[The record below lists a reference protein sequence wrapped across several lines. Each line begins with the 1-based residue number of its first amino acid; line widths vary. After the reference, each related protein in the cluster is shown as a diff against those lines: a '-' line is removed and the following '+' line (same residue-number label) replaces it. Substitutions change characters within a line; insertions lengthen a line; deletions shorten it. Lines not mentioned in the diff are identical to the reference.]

1 MTRLLLAGT
10 GLIGA
15 RHLAHIEAH
24 PALTL
29 AGIVD
34 PDPARRAHPS
44 APGFPDLESV
54 DVPVD
59 GVVLATP
66 TATHAPLAIAAARR
80 GWHVLV
86 EKPVA
91 ETLEAAD
98 AMIAAAEAAGIR
110 ILVGHHRRHHPRV
123 ARLHEIVTS
132 GRIGTPVAASLLWLM
147 RKPDDYFDVGWR
159 AGIDGAPIK
168 QNLIHDVDT
177 LRWLFGEVTEV
188 VGLASNAVRGAARPE
203 SGGAVLRFEGGATAT
218 LTYADTTPTPW
229 GFEAGTGESPHIPH
243 TAQDSLR
250 IAGTA
255 GGVEFPSL
263 RVWSGA
269 AHWNEEPKPSET
281 EVEEAVPLIRQL
293 EHFAEVIAGRAA
305 PIVDAASAKR
315 TLDVILR
322 IEGTALPLPA
332 GNTPR
337 GSGGVTPPVA
347 AR

>member
-24 PALTL
+24 PDLVL

-34 PDPARRAHPS
+34 PDPARRVHAS
-44 APGFPDLESV
+44 APGFASIADV
-54 DVPVD
+54 DVAAD
-59 GVVLATP
+59 GIVLATP
-66 TATHAPLAIAAARR
+66 TASHAPLTLEAVAR

-91 ETLEAAD
+91 DSLEAAD
-98 AMIAAAEAAGIR
+98 AMIDAARSAGVA

-123 ARLHEIVTS
+123 MKLREILLS
-132 GRIGTPVAASLLWLM
+132 GRLGQPVAASLLWLM

-188 VGLASNAVRGAARPE
+188 VGLASNAIRGAGRPE
-203 SGGAVLRFEGGATAT
+203 SGGAVLRFDSGVVAT

-250 IAGTA
+250 IACTA
-255 GGVEFPSL
+255 GGIEFPSL

-269 AHWNEEPKPSET
+269 AHWNERPEASET
-281 EVEEAVPLIRQL
+281 EVEEAVPLLRQL
-293 EHFAEVIAGRAA
+293 EHFADVIAGRAE
-305 PIVDAASAKR
+305 PVVDAASAR
-315 TLDVILR
+315 AT
-322 IEGTALPLPA
+322 
-332 GNTPR
+332 
-337 GSGGVTPPVA
+337 
-347 AR
+347 

>member
-24 PALTL
+24 PSLSL
-29 AGIVD
+29 AGIID
-34 PDPARRAHPS
+34 PDPARRTHPT
-44 APGFPDLESV
+44 APGFASIDAV
-54 DVPVD
+54 DVAAD
-59 GVVLATP
+59 GIVIATP
-66 TATHAPLAIAAARR
+66 TATHAPLTLAAAER

-91 ETLEAAD
+91 DSLDAAD
-98 AMIAAAEAAGIR
+98 DMIAAAAQAGTR

-123 ARLHEIVTS
+123 AKLKEIVAS
-132 GRIGTPVAASLLWLM
+132 GRLGRPVAASLLWLM
-147 RKPDDYFDVGWR
+147 RKPDDYFDVSWR

-168 QNLIHDVDT
+168 QNLIHDVDM
-177 LRWLFGEVTEV
+177 LRWLFGEVTQV

-203 SGGAVLRFEGGATAT
+203 SGGAVLAFDSGVTAT

-250 IAGTA
+250 IACTEGA
-255 GGVEFPSL
+255 VEFPSL

-269 AHWNEEPKPSET
+269 RHWNERPVAAET
-281 EVEEAVPLIRQL
+281 KVEDAVPLVRQL
-293 EHFAEVIAGRAA
+293 EHFADVIAGRAA
-305 PIVDAASAKR
+305 PLVDAASAR
-315 TLDVILR
+315 ANLDVILR
-322 IEGTALPLPA
+322 IEATAGA
-332 GNTPR
+332 PR
-337 GSGGVTPPVA
+337 
-347 AR
+347 